1 MQVAH
6 DTAAQ
11 RHWYQD
17 CCSTGPEVQRRRFLD
32 RPETT
37 SITNPHE
44 GVAMRSDDTQRI
56 RPDPARTTS
65 AGDAKQ
71 AENTVHEQ
79 SRMDGLNHPYGRP
92 KPKRPFRHS
101 PTAIVSVALGAAAS
115 LLALA
120 VWGGLAYLNR
130 GVYNP
135 ADVIVLLGFAL
146 AIPSC
151 IACAVAAL
159 ILAAIAR
166 KQRPSIRDQPEAI
179 ARAKRD
185 RNMTTVAIALALL
198 PLIAFGIIM
207 LAPR

>member
-1 MQVAH
+1 
-6 DTAAQ
+6 
-11 RHWYQD
+11 
-17 CCSTGPEVQRRRFLD
+17 
-32 RPETT
+32 
-37 SITNPHE
+37 
-44 GVAMRSDDTQRI
+44 
-56 RPDPARTTS
+56 
-65 AGDAKQ
+65 
-71 AENTVHEQ
+71 
-79 SRMDGLNHPYGRP
+79 
-92 KPKRPFRHS
+92 
-101 PTAIVSVALGAAAS
+101 VALGAAAS

-179 ARAKRD
+179 ARARRD